1 MFNTIY
7 KSTRSSD
14 AVLQLRASI
23 VDGFVLVTFKN
34 GDTYAYN
41 NVSRRAILNLM
52 MNKNMSLGFWV
63 NENCVNAKRALDA
76 NITGIVPTMLTFA

>member
-34 GDTYAYN
+34 GTTYAYN

-63 NENCVNAKRALDA
+63 NENCVNSERALNA

>member
-34 GDTYAYN
+34 GGTYAYN

-63 NENCVNAKRALDA
+63 NANCVNAKRALDA
-76 NITGIVPTMLTFA
+76 NITGLVPTMLTFA

>member
-34 GDTYAYN
+34 GNTYAYN